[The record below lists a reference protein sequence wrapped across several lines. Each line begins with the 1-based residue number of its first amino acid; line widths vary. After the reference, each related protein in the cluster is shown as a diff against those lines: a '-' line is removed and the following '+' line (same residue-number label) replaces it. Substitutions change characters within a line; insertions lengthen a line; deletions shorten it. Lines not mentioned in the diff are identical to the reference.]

1 MKHILLLIISFAINK
16 DHPAVNLTVQTSG
29 FSSSEGSVYIA
40 VYREKDEFPVF
51 GKQFKGKIVAIDGKT
66 TKVVFNDLPTGKYA
80 IAAYHDK
87 NNNKKLDKNQLG
99 IPQENYGFS
108 NNARR
113 TFSAPSF
120 EEASFMV
127 STHKTI
133 NINLK

>member
-1 MKHILLLIISFAINK
+1 MKYILLLFISFAINK
-16 DHPAVNLTVQTSG
+16 DHPAVDLTVETSG
-29 FSSSEGSVYIA
+29 FSSSQGSVYIA
-40 VYREKDEFPVF
+40 VYREKDEFPIF

-80 IAAYHDK
+80 IAAYHDR

-120 EEASFMV
+120 EEASFELK
-127 STHKTI
+127 SKKTI
-133 NINLK
+133 QIFLK

>member
-1 MKHILLLIISFAINK
+1 MKYILLLLISFAINK
-16 DHPAVNLTVQTSG
+16 ENPTIDLTVETTG
-29 FSSSEGSVYIA
+29 FSSSHGSLSIA
-40 VYREKDEFPVF
+40 LFREKDEFPVF

-66 TKVVFNDLPTGKYA
+66 TKVFFNDLPTGKYA

-113 TFSAPSF
+113 MFSAPSF
-120 EEASFMV
+120 EEASFELK
-127 STHKTI
+127 SKKTI
-133 NINLK
+133 QIFLK

>member
-1 MKHILLLIISFAINK
+1 MKYIILLIISFAINK

-29 FSSSEGSVYIA
+29 FSSSQGSVYIA

>member
-29 FSSSEGSVYIA
+29 FSSSQGSVYIA

>member
-1 MKHILLLIISFAINK
+1 MKYILLLIISFAINK
-16 DHPAVNLTVQTSG
+16 DHTAVDLTVQTSG
-29 FSSSEGSVYIA
+29 FSSSHGSVSIA
-40 VYREKDEFPVF
+40 IFREIDEFPVY
-51 GKQFKGKIVAIDGKT
+51 GKQFIGKVVAIDGKT
-66 TKVVFNDLPTGKYA
+66 TRVIFNDLPTGKYA

-113 TFSAPSF
+113 MFSAPSF
-120 EEASFMV
+120 EEACFIV
-127 STHKTI
+127 STHKII

>member
-1 MKHILLLIISFAINK
+1 MKYIILLIISFAINK

>member
-1 MKHILLLIISFAINK
+1 MKYILLLIISFAINK